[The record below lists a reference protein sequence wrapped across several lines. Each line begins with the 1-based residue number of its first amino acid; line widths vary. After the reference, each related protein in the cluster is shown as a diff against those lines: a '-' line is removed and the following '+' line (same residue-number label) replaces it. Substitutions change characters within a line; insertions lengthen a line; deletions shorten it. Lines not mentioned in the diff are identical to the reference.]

1 MAPGGRAGPVPALPP
16 AAAAQAATSISAAV
30 TRVDNPAAG
39 IDSLAASRADS
50 ALRAGVS
57 PQQAT
62 RASDAFGVALAR
74 QMARGVPM
82 DQALARAEAA
92 FQAEAAVPSP
102 RTPADAAARSFASGA
117 ADLARSIDAVA
128 GVRTP
133 TGNAAFE
140 RAMAAALARGTSLEQ
155 AMGAAT
161 AAARASEAAA
171 VADATPQATLA
182 GVTEPAQL
190 VRVLPPASPA
200 FDRALSQLIAR
211 GLSPAEALARAQR
224 AAADA
229 AQAERGGAGSP
240 LESLT
245 VPAPATSPA
254 RDPARPGF
262 DRALGTALARGLS
275 PQEAL
280 TRAAEI
286 ERMQQTTARA
296 DAASPDNAFVRVDG
310 ATQDQRASPV
320 YDQALAVA
328 LARGLAPAQAVEQA
342 RRTEA
347 QSVEPA
353 PLARV
358 ALASGVGVT
367 RVLPEG
373 GSKTFRA
380 ALNSALARG
389 VPVDRAVE
397 SARRAEAQNA
407 FRFNLP
413 PALARQVAAQ
423 GRNVK
428 ITTGDGK
435 PLPGWLRFD
444 AQRGQFF
451 AVEVPEGGLPLPL
464 TVDVG
469 GRRVQLTVS
478 ESPPPR

>member
-1 MAPGGRAGPVPALPP
+1 LPP
-16 AAAAQAATSISAAV
+16 AAAAQAAASINAAV
-30 TRVDNPAAG
+30 TRIDNPAAG
-39 IDSLAASRADS
+39 IDSLAASRVES

-57 PQQAT
+57 PQQAA
-62 RASDAFGVALAR
+62 RASDAFGIALAR

-82 DQALARAEAA
+82 DQALARAESA
-92 FQAEAAVPSP
+92 FQAEAAVPPP
-102 RTPADAAARSFASGA
+102 RTPADAATRSFASGD
-117 ADLARSIDAVA
+117 ADVARSIDAMA

-133 TGNAAFE
+133 GGNAAFE
-140 RAMAAALARGTSLEQ
+140 RAMAAALARGTSLDQ
-155 AMGAAT
+155 AMSAAA

-190 VRVLPPASPA
+190 VRVLPPSSPA

-211 GLSPAEALARAQR
+211 GLSPAEALERAQR
-224 AAADA
+224 ATADA
-229 AQAERGGAGSP
+229 AEAARADARNPLTALAATAPPASASAE
-240 LESLT
+240 
-245 VPAPATSPA
+245 SPA
-254 RDPARPGF
+254 REGF
-262 DRALGTALARGLS
+262 DRALGSALARGLS
-275 PQEAL
+275 PEEAL
-280 TRAAEI
+280 ARATET
-286 ERMQQTTARA
+286 ERVQKAAAQA
-296 DAASPDNAFVRVDG
+296 DAASPENAFVRPG
-310 ATQDQRASPV
+310 PASPANAASPV
-320 YDQALAVA
+320 YDQALAIA
-328 LARGLAPAQAVEQA
+328 LARGLTPAQAVERA